1 MTLRSFVLQ
10 CCPLQSRRYVGW
22 SEEGSRSPWTRHSV
36 GNVPY
41 LLHYWRFG
49 DGGRETY
56 FLDQILSAMDRHH
69 TKHKETQYVFL
80 NVSFSSSSQINKPEG
95 DEKVLQSNR
104 RSPTCTKHSSQDR
117 AFEDA
122 GSRHS
127 WERRPQTL
135 KATQL

>member
-1 MTLRSFVLQ
+1 M
-10 CCPLQSRRYVGW
+10 
-22 SEEGSRSPWTRHSV
+22 

-69 TKHKETQYVFL
+69 AKHKETQYVFL

-127 WERRPQTL
+127 WERRPQTP